1 MEVSAVVSHLHSIKS
16 NNKKHTPESPTF
28 YALLTGQ
35 SLDGPRPA
43 KPVVPVSQEVKDAYT
58 AEAKAFASRLA
69 TQLQDA
75 EGLSVVSLHADTFY
89 VLTLSTPY
97 QGGRWCVFVCVGVAV

>member
-1 MEVSAVVSHLHSIKS
+1 MEVSAVVSHLHSIKT
-16 NNKKHTPESPTF
+16 KQKTHTPKSPTF

-43 KPVVPVSQEVKDAYT
+43 KQVVPVSQEVKDAYT

-75 EGLSVVSLHADTFY
+75 EGLSTASLRADTFY
-89 VLTLSTPY
+89 SKPEREVVVIFFW
-97 QGGRWCVFVCVGVAV
+97 GGGESCLK